1 MQESSGLCG
10 WSTAQ
15 LKAVRRSRSNPVFP
29 GRVKAFSKNTKEEA
43 VIIFGPLRTLLLLY
57 TSVTLFQGVVL
68 DRTWH
73 RLPDVS
79 LSPSL
84 VKCVGFF
91 F

>member
-1 MQESSGLCG
+1 M
-10 WSTAQ
+10 
-15 LKAVRRSRSNPVFP
+15 FP

-43 VIIFGPLRTLLLLY
+43 VIIFGPLRTLPLLY

-91 F
+91 FFSVEIGVSSSEAR